1 MIFYPHCNPTKG
13 HYPPGIILIYYIF
26 QAYHHY
32 TKKQSR
38 RMSIEEY
45 LPKDSGYH
53 TKFPLVRYRG
63 CVLPED
69 MVMSGTMEVI

>member
-1 MIFYPHCNPTKG
+1 
-13 HYPPGIILIYYIF
+13 
-26 QAYHHY
+26 
-32 TKKQSR
+32 
-38 RMSIEEY
+38 MSIEEY

-69 MVMSGTMEVI
+69 MVMSGTMEVM